1 MPSIYWWMGNWWAG
15 GVASSPVT
23 GVALDERIMQQIVD
37 VLETIT
43 VANGYHQNV
52 TVHRPP
58 VGSQEFGASDCPAV
72 SVRRMGKD
80 IRTHLRGAEEFILS
94 VRLICIVE
102 NTTSPDPAEAIKNLM
117 GDVKKAVYA
126 NRRWHDGTEFLARRT
141 WFTED
146 GAKEP
151 EIHEETI
158 TSTIVFQVLA
168 RASQTDYSQ
177 VKDI

>member
-1 MPSIYWWMGNWWAG
+1 MPSINWWAG
-15 GVASSPVT
+15 NWWSGGVAPSPVT
-23 GVALDERIMQQIVD
+23 GLALDERIMQQIVD
-37 VLETIT
+37 VLEEIT
-43 VANGYHQNV
+43 VANGFHQTV

-58 VGSQEFGASDCPAV
+58 VGSQEFGASDCPAI
-72 SVRRMGKD
+72 SVRRMAKD
-80 IRTHLRGAEEFILS
+80 IRTHLRQAEEFVLT

-102 NTTSPDPAEAIKNLM
+102 NTSSPDPAESIKNLM
-117 GDVKKAVYA
+117 GDVKQIVYD
-126 NRRWHDGTEFLARRT
+126 NRRWHDGTEFLAART

-151 EIHEETI
+151 EVHEETI

-168 RASQTDYSQ
+168 RADQSDYTQ